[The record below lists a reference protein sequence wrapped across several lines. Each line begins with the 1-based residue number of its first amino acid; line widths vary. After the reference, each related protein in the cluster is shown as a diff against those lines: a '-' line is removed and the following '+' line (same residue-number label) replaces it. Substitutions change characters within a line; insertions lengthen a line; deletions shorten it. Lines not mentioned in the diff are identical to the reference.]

1 MIGGEVDMVDD
12 DSKVPGIG
20 LDTAIEAL
28 RADLIAAMERG
39 AGKPIQFPVNK
50 MTVELNVVATKSID
64 GKAGFKV
71 PLVEVELGG
80 GGGWKR
86 ENTQKVTV
94 EFGSPVD
101 RDGNPVKVARH
112 SGDKP

>member
-1 MIGGEVDMVDD
+1 VAEDE
-12 DSKVPGIG
+12 SNVPGIG
-20 LDTAIEAL
+20 LDDAIEAL
-28 RADLIAAMERG
+28 RADLITAMEKG
-39 AGKPIQFPVNK
+39 AGKPIQFPVEK
-50 MTVELNVVATKSID
+50 MTVELDVVATKSLD

-71 PLVEVELGG
+71 PIVEVELGG
-80 GGGWKR
+80 GGGWRR

-101 RDGNPVKVARH
+101 QDGRPVKVARH